1 MTTLRAL
8 AAPAIA
14 LATLSAAGCAKGTAT
29 PPVVERDSAG
39 VAIIEHSAAAL
50 QNAPAWTTGA
60 PTVTVAG
67 AAGDQVAFA
76 RIVGGT
82 RLSDGRILVVDV
94 DNGATRPLLF
104 AKDGTLERPLGRP
117 GNGPGEFRFAWIAG
131 IPGDTIV
138 FYDMTAVRVTTML
151 PDGTL
156 LGTRPA
162 GTFGPMDVGVT
173 VGRLADG
180 RIIAL
185 PFALGDSGAGDGKV
199 YRARNAVTAIDPA
212 RQSLDTLSLAVP
224 SPERFMT
231 HRTFGG
237 QAVSFPAPAPYG
249 SLSLVAPAGDRL
261 IVATNETPEVVTYA
275 LPWQARRIVRFART
289 RLPVDAGARAAYID
303 YNLAEIER
311 RSARLGAM
319 KAILIQDTKE
329 ARFPDS
335 MGYYSSLLLATDS
348 SLWVAE
354 MRSMADSTPTHLV
367 LGSDGH
373 LRARVSLPP
382 DARLLWAGA
391 DEVLLVL
398 RDQDDVERLE
408 LRPIIKPGTA
418 P

>member
-1 MTTLRAL
+1 MSIPRLPTAGLFAFFLT
-8 AAPAIA
+8 
-14 LATLSAAGCAKGTAT
+14 AGCTSDPGA
-29 PPVVERDSAG
+29 PPVVAHDSAG
-39 VAIIEHSAAAL
+39 VTIVAHSAAAL
-50 QNAPAWTTGA
+50 RDAARWSTGA
-60 PTVTVAG
+60 PTVTIAG
-67 AAGDQVAFA
+67 AVDDQVTFA

-104 AKDGTLERPLGRP
+104 GTDGKLARPLGRP

-131 IPGDTIV
+131 VPGDTIV
-138 FYDMTAVRVTTML
+138 FYDMQAVRVTTML

-156 LGTRPA
+156 LGTRTA
-162 GTFGPMDVGVT
+162 GSFGPMEVGVT
-173 VGRLADG
+173 TGRLTDG

-185 PFALGDSGAGDGKV
+185 PFALGDTGAGDGKV
-199 YRARNAVTAIDPA
+199 YRARNAVTAIDPV
-212 RQSLDTLSLAVP
+212 RQRLDTLSREVP

-231 HRTFGG
+231 HRSFGG

-249 SLSLVAPAGDRL
+249 SLSLVAAAGDRL
-261 IVATNETPEVVTYA
+261 IVATNETPELVTYA
-275 LPWQARRIVRFART
+275 LPWQAQRIVRFERR
-289 RLPVDAGARAAYID
+289 RLPVNAAARAAYVD

-319 KAILIQDTKE
+319 KEILIQDTKE

-354 MRSMADSTPTHLV
+354 MRSLADSTPTHLV
-367 LGSDGH
+367 VGTDGH
-373 LRARVSLPP
+373 LRARISLPP

-391 DEVLLVL
+391 EEVLIVM

-408 LRPIIKPGTA
+408 LRPIIKTGTI

>member
-1 MTTLRAL
+1 MTLPRLGVASTLACL
-8 AAPAIA
+8 VV
-14 LATLSAAGCAKGTAT
+14 AGCANGADV
-29 PPVVERDSAG
+29 PSVVERDSAG
-39 VAIIEHSAAAL
+39 VAVIEHSAAAL
-50 QNAPAWTTGA
+50 AETPAWSTGA
-60 PTVTVAG
+60 PTVTIAG
-67 AAGDQVAFA
+67 AEGDAVAFA

-104 AKDGTLERPLGRP
+104 GRDGKLERPLGRP

-131 IPGDTIV
+131 TPGDTIV
-138 FYDMTAVRVTTML
+138 FYDMQAVRVTTML

-173 VGRLADG
+173 TGRLADG

-185 PFALGDSGAGDGKV
+185 PFALGDSGTGDGKV

-212 RQSLDTLSLAVP
+212 RQVLDTLSTEVP

-261 IVATNETPEVVTYA
+261 LVATNETPDVVTYT
-275 LPWQARRIVRFART
+275 LPWQARRIVRFDRM
-289 RLPVDAGARAAYID
+289 RLPVDVAAREAYIN

-335 MGYYSSLLLATDS
+335 MGYYSSLLLAADS

-354 MRSMADSTPTHLV
+354 MRSLADSTPTHLV
-367 LGSDGH
+367 IGRDGH
-373 LRARVSLPP
+373 LQARISLPP

-391 DEVLLVL
+391 NEVLIVM
-398 RDQDDVERLE
+398 RDADDVERLE
-408 LRPIIKPGTA
+408 LRPIIKPGNT